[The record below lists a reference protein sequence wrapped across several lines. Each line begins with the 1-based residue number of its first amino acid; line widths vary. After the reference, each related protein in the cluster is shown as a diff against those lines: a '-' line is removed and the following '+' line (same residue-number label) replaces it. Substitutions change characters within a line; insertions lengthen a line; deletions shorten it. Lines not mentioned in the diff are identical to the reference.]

1 MLQYFNL
8 ERRLTL
14 KQIYLIFNFLLLILI
29 ITVLI
34 LGIKISNKL
43 DNIDKFNQAIVTR
56 HELLTRSQRDDMDQL
71 ARMLG
76 VTDRLETRL
85 QQLEAETSS
94 QRSILDDMN
103 SRATKIQPKKK

>member
-1 MLQYFNL
+1 
-8 ERRLTL
+8 
-14 KQIYLIFNFLLLILI
+14 
-29 ITVLI
+29 
-34 LGIKISNKL
+34 
-43 DNIDKFNQAIVTR
+43 
-56 HELLTRSQRDDMDQL
+56 MDQL